1 MKDENSPKP
10 VSKSGE
16 SPDSNPAEMFEVRV
30 PKYRR
35 HKKIYARVV
44 LNGREIHLGL
54 YGSPESKANY
64 EREVAQWLQTGR
76 KTPRPKRQ
84 PPSVEVGR
92 ASIVE
97 LCVKYVEFADGYYRR
112 PDGTPTGE
120 AENVRDALRPLN
132 RMFGDVAAE
141 SFSIANLKTI
151 QNQLIREGLARST
164 VNKRIN
170 IIRRMFKW
178 AARESFIPAS
188 VAVDLMVVEG
198 LRKGRTNARETEP
211 VRPAP
216 DSDVDAIEFHT
227 SPIIWAM
234 VQIQRWTGMR
244 PGEVCKLR
252 TIDID
257 QSGEVWEYRPLRHKT
272 EHHGKKRRVFFGP
285 LAQSVV
291 MPWLKPDRP
300 GEFVF
305 PPEIAI
311 EIHRTNLR
319 KGRKSKVQPSQVDR
333 SRPDPK
339 IRPGKCYQ
347 VGSYCRAVERACI
360 RAGVAVWHPNQLR
373 HLAATNITRE
383 FGIDVART
391 VLGHGSITT
400 TDIYA
405 EMDATKARDAMAKS
419 G

>member
-64 EREVAQWLQTGR
+64 EREIAQWLQTGR

-141 SFSIANLKTI
+141 L
-151 QNQLIREGLARST
+151 
-164 VNKRIN
+164 
-170 IIRRMFKW
+170 
-178 AARESFIPAS
+178 
-188 VAVDLMVVEG
+188 
-198 LRKGRTNARETEP
+198 
-211 VRPAP
+211 
-216 DSDVDAIEFHT
+216 
-227 SPIIWAM
+227 
-234 VQIQRWTGMR
+234 
-244 PGEVCKLR
+244 
-252 TIDID
+252 
-257 QSGEVWEYRPLRHKT
+257 
-272 EHHGKKRRVFFGP
+272 
-285 LAQSVV
+285 
-291 MPWLKPDRP
+291 
-300 GEFVF
+300 
-305 PPEIAI
+305 
-311 EIHRTNLR
+311 
-319 KGRKSKVQPSQVDR
+319 
-333 SRPDPK
+333 
-339 IRPGKCYQ
+339 
-347 VGSYCRAVERACI
+347 
-360 RAGVAVWHPNQLR
+360 
-373 HLAATNITRE
+373 
-383 FGIDVART
+383 
-391 VLGHGSITT
+391 
-400 TDIYA
+400 
-405 EMDATKARDAMAKS
+405 
-419 G
+419 